1 MQALLDVILPVFLL
15 IAFGYLAVWQR
26 WIGDAGIDGLMR
38 FTQSFAIPCL
48 LFSAISTLD
57 LGASFNI
64 PLLLAFYVGATV
76 SFILGIFG
84 ARIVFRREWTD
95 CIAIGFICLF
105 SNSVL
110 LGLAIT
116 ERAYGAGALV
126 GNYAIVALH
135 APFCYMMGVTA
146 MEIARSGGSGVLAT
160 GRLVL
165 RAMFRNALVIGIALG
180 FVVNLTGIPL
190 PGVFTDAIDMMIR
203 AAIPAALFGLG
214 GVLFRYRPEGDL
226 RIILMVCVIS
236 LVLHPAITFGL
247 ATAFSLDRD
256 AFRSAALTASMAPGI
271 NTYLFANMYGAG
283 RRVAA
288 SSVLLGTLLSI
299 GTIWLWLIAM
309 P

>member
-57 LGASFNI
+57 LGVSFNI
-64 PLLLAFYVGATV
+64 PLLLAFYAGATV

-84 ARIVFRREWTD
+84 ARIFFRREWTD
-95 CIAIGFICLF
+95 CVAIGFVCLF

-116 ERAYGAGALV
+116 ERAYGAGALA

-146 MEIARSGGSGVLAT
+146 MEIARSGGSGVVT
-160 GRLVL
+160 TS
-165 RAMFRNALVIGIALG
+165 ALMTPSSSVTRPSAWKIICLIRS
-180 FVVNLTGIPL
+180 GIPRLKVIPSRL
-190 PGVFTDAIDMMIR
+190 PMMT
-203 AAIPAALFGLG
+203 AATLTIVPRGNIAPKLSHAMDNQGS
-214 GVLFRYRPEGDL
+214 
-226 RIILMVCVIS
+226 M
-236 LVLHPAITFGL
+236 LVDNHWLP
-247 ATAFSLDRD
+247 TAH
-256 AFRSAALTASMAPGI
+256 LT
-271 NTYLFANMYGAG
+271 
-283 RRVAA
+283 
-288 SSVLLGTLLSI
+288 
-299 GTIWLWLIAM
+299 
-309 P
+309 